1 MLAIPLLPI
10 YVAREPIDM
19 RKSIDGLAAIVS
31 QVLQQDPFQAQLFVF
46 TNRRR
51 DKIKLLHWDG
61 NGFWLHYKRLERGH
75 FAWPTPGV
83 EQAVLE
89 IQPRQLQ
96 WLLEGLALE
105 QPRALKPVSALRVA

>member
-1 MLAIPLLPI
+1 MFAIPQLPI
-10 YVAREPIDM
+10 YVAREPIAM

-31 QVLQQDPFQAQLFVF
+31 QVLQQDPFQVQLFVF

-51 DKIKLLHWDG
+51 DKIKLLHWNG

-83 EQAVLE
+83 EQPVLE

-105 QPRALKPVSALRVA
+105 QPHALKPVAALRVA